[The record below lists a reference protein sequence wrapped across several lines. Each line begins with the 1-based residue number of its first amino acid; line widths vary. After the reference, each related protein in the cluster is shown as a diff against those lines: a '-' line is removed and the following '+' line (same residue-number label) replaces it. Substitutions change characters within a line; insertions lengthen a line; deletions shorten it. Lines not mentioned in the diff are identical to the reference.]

1 MATLQATKPSLQL
14 DSHTLSFLGLS
25 QQPFAA
31 SVLAADAIYTDATR
45 DQMMAT
51 LRHHMQFSDLVL
63 IVEGEQ
69 GSGKTT
75 LFRQLIQ
82 NNIPN
87 LFLISI
93 LAEATDTLVQLQQ
106 KMSAHLKSQGS
117 ASYLDQ
123 DLKNL
128 QVFDQFPIAI
138 IDDAHLLSDT
148 TLQELI
154 RYRSQLKRDKD
165 TNLKILLL
173 ANPGMAKT
181 IEDITDLQH
190 SQLYVQ
196 QMPGLSPKQVQ
207 TFIEHRLARAG
218 YRGGPVL
225 PPETIQLIYKKSM
238 GKPGQIMEF
247 AVLMLEKHVRNLNRP
262 GGNLMVKILG
272 IGGVL
277 LLVAGGTYFWLDQ
290 TSTPHTAI
298 TPAPAPVIASE
309 STITE
314 DLAVPAETGS
324 TDLLQENMA
333 DDTRAQSIENT
344 SIDLTALAEIPPEP
358 APQPKDFST
367 SGIAPPASIAPAEPG
382 SIANKAIA
390 KPETG
395 TPPAAAIP
403 APAIVPAAHL
413 KPAISPAAK
422 PDNAENQRVLTE
434 LAAMGIKDSEWLRQ
448 QAPANWTL
456 QILGARDTTT
466 LLKFARE
473 HKLGDDSAWYET
485 KLNGKP
491 WFVMVHR
498 IYTDAD
504 IARKG
509 LDSLSPDLQRS
520 QPWVKSLSAIQK
532 DLAK

>member
-14 DSHTLSFLGLS
+14 DTHTLSFLGLS

-31 SVLAADAIYTDATR
+31 SVLASDAIYTDATR

-262 GGNLMVKILG
+262 GGGLMVKILG

-277 LLVAGGTYFWLDQ
+277 LLVAGGAYFWLNQTPSTHTTITQ
-290 TSTPHTAI
+290 TSDPIIDSEAT
-298 TPAPAPVIASE
+298 VVE
-309 STITE
+309 STNE
-314 DLAVPAETGS
+314 PAITGS

-344 SIDLTALAEIPPEP
+344 SIDLTAVAEIPPEP
-358 APQPKDFST
+358 APQAKDFST
-367 SGIAPPASIAPAEPG
+367 SGIAPPVAIAPAEPAP
-382 SIANKAIA
+382 IANKAIA

-395 TPPAAAIP
+395 TPSAAAP
-403 APAIVPAAHL
+403 APAIVPAAPP

-434 LAAMGIKDSEWLRQ
+434 LAAMGIKDSEWLRK

-456 QILGARDTTT
+456 QLLGARDTIT

-498 IYTDAD
+498 IYTNAD

-509 LDSLSPDLQRS
+509 LDSLSPDLQRG